1 MFDNVL
7 NTHVHAVISYAS
19 DSLIIA
25 RFLTLFLVKSAIY
38 FREECYIFP
47 RGVLYISERSAIYF
61 REECYIFPRGVLY
74 ISERS
79 ATLKRNLMQE
89 VKVIKEIKSKF
100 LVADIIYSERLVTW
114 NRFSRKRLN
123 PCQTLIANPLNRGYV
138 SSGRSH
144 EICLS
149 IVHTL
154 ILE

>member
-19 DSLIIA
+19 DSLMIA

-47 RGVLYISERSAIYF
+47 RGVLYISERSA
-61 REECYIFPRGVLY
+61 
-74 ISERS
+74 
-79 ATLKRNLMQE
+79 TLKRNLMQE
-89 VKVIKEIKSKF
+89 FKVIKEIKSKF

-114 NRFSRKRLN
+114 SRFSRKRLN